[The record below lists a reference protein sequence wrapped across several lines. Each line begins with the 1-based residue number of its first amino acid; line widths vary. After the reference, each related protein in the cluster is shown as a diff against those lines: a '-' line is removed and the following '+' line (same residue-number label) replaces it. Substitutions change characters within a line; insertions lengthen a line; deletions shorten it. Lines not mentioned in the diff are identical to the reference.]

1 MIPSK
6 KLEDCEW
13 KERSDHSTIK
23 YLHSIYLFGGFV
35 CTLQFFN
42 NNNLLKILVG
52 ERTLNILMI
61 FGNMIF

>member
-1 MIPSK
+1 MISSK

-13 KERSDHSTIK
+13 KVRHGHSTIK

-52 ERTLNILMI
+52 ETVIILMT